1 MVIKILGSGCKKCMK
16 LEENAKEAIEKMGV
30 EAKIEKVTSM
40 KDIMGYGV
48 MSTPALVVDEVVKAS
63 GQLLNVK
70 QIIRILE

>member
-1 MVIKILGSGCKKCMK
+1 MVIKILGSGCKKCKK
-16 LEENAKEAIEKMGV
+16 LEENALEAVKKLGLDAEV
-30 EAKIEKVTSM
+30 QKVTSM

-48 MSTPALVVDEVVKAS
+48 MSTPALVVDDVVKAS

>member
-1 MVIKILGSGCKKCMK
+1 MVIKILGSGCKKCIK
-16 LEENAKEAIEKMGV
+16 LEENALAAVKKLGIDAKVEKIT
-30 EAKIEKVTSM
+30 AM

>member
-1 MVIKILGSGCKKCMK
+1 MVIKILGSGCKKCIK
-16 LEENAKEAIEKMGV
+16 LEENATAAIKKLGIDAKVEKIT
-30 EAKIEKVTSM
+30 AM